1 MYPRAFL
8 RSTNQDR
15 YDDSCLANFC
25 FLSTSDNN
33 MISNS
38 PPSLYRSAMPNSSI
52 NEILEHAIC
61 PASLFSDD
69 FRVFVDERAEL
80 LAAEANRLVQ

>member
-1 MYPRAFL
+1 
-8 RSTNQDR
+8 
-15 YDDSCLANFC
+15 
-25 FLSTSDNN
+25 
-33 MISNS
+33 
-38 PPSLYRSAMPNSSI
+38 MPNSFI

-69 FRVFVDERAEL
+69 FRVFVDERSEL